1 MSENLA
7 GFVTDSAERFGDR
20 PALKLDDTEVT
31 YDMLNEGSARIA
43 GLLKSKGFERLKAI
57 VKGADGA
64 IDRMIREGKIK
75 RMVLPY

>member
-31 YDMLNEGSARIA
+31 YDMLNEGSAR
-43 GLLKSKGFERLKAI
+43 
-57 VKGADGA
+57 
-64 IDRMIREGKIK
+64 
-75 RMVLPY
+75 